1 MHKNSYVKMSMV
13 TITSDLG
20 KDSYALAALKGSIY
34 QNMDSSG
41 RVVDISNEI
50 RSYDIVEAAFVFTN
64 SYPYFP
70 QKTIHILSVNP
81 FYSPQHEVLLLAF
94 KQQYF
99 IAPNHGILPLIFK
112 QPMEGTIVRLPH
124 FKDTKEYYQLL
135 GSTIKALEA
144 EEELISIGK
153 ADPELYLKISLQ
165 PVVNKNIIRGTI
177 IHIDR
182 FGNLISNIDRS
193 TFEKIRGDR
202 KFAVY
207 FRHKDPITS
216 ISQHYHNVAVG
227 DELCLF
233 NMSEHLEIAINM
245 ADASQALGLNLDD
258 TIQIDFFD

>member
-1 MHKNSYVKMSMV
+1 MSLI

-20 KDSYALAALKGSIY
+20 KDSYALAALKGAIY
-34 QNMDSSG
+34 QNVHPG
-41 RVVDISNEI
+41 GNVVDISNEI
-50 RSYDIVEAAFVFTN
+50 RSFDIVEAAFVFAN

-70 QKTIHILSVNP
+70 EKTIHILSVNP
-81 FYSPQHEVLLLAF
+81 FYSPQYEVLLFAYQ
-94 KQQYF
+94 QQYF

-112 QPMEGTIVRLPH
+112 QPLEGTLVKLPPC
-124 FKDTKEYYQLL
+124 KDTKEYYQLL

-144 EEELISIGK
+144 GEALESIGT

-193 TFEKIRGDR
+193 TFEKIRGER
-202 KFAVY
+202 KFAIY
-207 FRHKDPITS
+207 FRHKDPISS
-216 ISQHYHNVAVG
+216 ISQHYHDVAVG

-233 NMSEHLEIAINM
+233 NMSDHLEIAINM
-245 ADASQALGLNLDD
+245 ADASQTLGLNLDD